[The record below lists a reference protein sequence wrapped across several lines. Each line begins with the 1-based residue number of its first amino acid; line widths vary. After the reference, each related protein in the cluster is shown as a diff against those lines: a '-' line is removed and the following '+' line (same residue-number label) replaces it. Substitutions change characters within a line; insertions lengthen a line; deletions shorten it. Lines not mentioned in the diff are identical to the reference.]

1 MASSDRP
8 SSRYSPFLFAFSLR
22 ARVLHARLHV
32 LTMPH
37 GEHVSVTETCPN
49 FLPFPSK
56 YCMLCACLHR
66 SCSMPRSCAHFA
78 CTRARRYAM
87 CAGVCAQAFRFQ
99 GDQKMPGR
107 YALKTVHFGTTSQK
121 NLSAY
126 KPVREPC
133 FRAHA
138 SAWRCTF
145 FIFFN
150 EVRLGCC
157 ARYAIHAS
165 KCFVGV
171 LAHP

>member
-1 MASSDRP
+1 
-8 SSRYSPFLFAFSLR
+8 
-22 ARVLHARLHV
+22 
-32 LTMPH
+32 
-37 GEHVSVTETCPN
+37 
-49 FLPFPSK
+49 
-56 YCMLCACLHR
+56 MLCDRVHAPCII
-66 SCSMPRSCAHFA
+66 PRAYAHFA

-87 CAGVCAQAFRFQ
+87 CAGVCAQACRFQ
-99 GDQKMPGR
+99 GDQKMSDR

-138 SAWRCTF
+138 SAWRCIF

-157 ARYAIHAS
+157 ARYAHPCFQMLRWRVGPSLSLCTGAFCTGAFRMPCLFGGRIPPPGWQSLQSS
-165 KCFVGV
+165 KKWTTVCYEKDIIEKYK
-171 LAHP
+171 